1 MIHSPGQYEALRMAR
16 RIPITYCMIKEGN
29 SWNKMSM
36 KRSVRIILISLA
48 LLFTAC
54 SPTGQVATT
63 PEPIPTIIANRTIIA
78 EGRVEPVNY
87 AEIAFTASG
96 LVSEVLVED
105 GQPVKKGELLIR
117 LGGESDA
124 SYATAQFELVRAQKA
139 LNDLRNI
146 SETDLAQAVIVLKEA
161 KEAYEKAEVYLHY
174 LRTSQKV
181 PQPETFVYYIKRGKG
196 YEVRLRTHF
205 YKGPAPAEWIT
216 QAEND
221 VALKKAEME
230 EAQDRYDRMKE
241 NGVDTNELAVLEAR
255 LAAAEAEL
263 AAFEITAP
271 FDGVVAKM
279 NVKPGSS
286 VRAGEVAVV
295 VADFSKWLVNTIDV
309 TEIDVVELADND
321 PVLVTLDALP
331 SVELK
336 GTVLSIAQ
344 TFSANQGDIV
354 YEVTISLHDTH
365 PAIRWGMTASVTF
378 QNED

>member
-1 MIHSPGQYEALRMAR
+1 
-16 RIPITYCMIKEGN
+16 
-29 SWNKMSM
+29 M
-36 KRSVRIILISLA
+36 KRSVRIILIILA

-63 PEPIPTIIANRTIIA
+63 PEPIPTVFADRTIIA

-87 AEIAFTASG
+87 AEIAFTASS
-96 LVSEVLVED
+96 LVSEVLVEE

-161 KEAYEKAEVYLHY
+161 REAYEKAEVYLHY